1 MRTPMVAG
9 NWKLNGTR
17 ASAVALASDIDKGS
31 SVSAVE
37 ILICPVYVH
46 LSDVAEVVTSSV
58 VKLGAQNAAVEKEG
72 AFTGEVAANMLS
84 EFGCEYVILGHSERR
99 SMFGDTDALVAQKFV
114 SVQAASLT
122 PVLCVGET
130 LDEREAG
137 DAEKIIGAQLDA
149 VIEVAGIA
157 AFVNSVVAYEPV
169 WAIGTGKTASPQQ
182 AQDVHSF
189 IREKLAALDSGVA
202 ESLRVIYG
210 GSVKP
215 GNAEELFGMADIDG
229 GLIGGAAL
237 NSEDFLAIC
246 AAASAG

>member
-17 ASAVALASDIDKGS
+17 ASAVALANDIVSGCSGDAVEVLVCPVS
-31 SVSAVE
+31 VHLADVAQSVS
-37 ILICPVYVH
+37 
-46 LSDVAEVVTSSV
+46 SSV
-58 VKLGAQNAAVEKEG
+58 VKLGAQNASIESEG
-72 AFTGEVAANMLS
+72 AFTGEVAASMLG
-84 EFGCEYVILGHSERR
+84 EYGCEYVILGHSERR
-99 SMFGDTDALVAQKFV
+99 SMFGDTDSIVAQKFV
-114 SVQAASLT
+114 SAQKADLV

-130 LDEREAG
+130 LEEREAG
-137 DAEKIIGAQLDA
+137 DAEKIIAAQLDA
-149 VIEVAGIA
+149 VIEMAGIA
-157 AFVNSVVAYEPV
+157 SFSNCVVAYEPV

-182 AQDVHSF
+182 AQDVHAF
-189 IREKLAALDSGVA
+189 IREKLAALDAGVA
-202 ESLRVIYG
+202 SGLRVLYG